1 MAHFP
6 DTLAFSGIL
15 KPLRFEADI
24 IDVEVE
30 GVIPPELNGTFHRV
44 HPDQQFPPMF
54 DSDQFFNGDGL
65 ISLFKFRGGKVDFKQ
80 RYAQTDKFKLERA
93 AGKALFG
100 AYRNPLTDDPSVK
113 GRIRG
118 TANTNAVVHAGKLM
132 ALKEDSPA
140 LLMDPLTLET
150 FGYTNWGGKC
160 SSQTFTAHP
169 KIDPLTG
176 NMIAFSYASKG
187 LITRDCT
194 FMEISP
200 TGELLREVWFEVP
213 YYCMMHDFGVTEDYA
228 VFHIVPCVSSWDRLE
243 AKLPHF
249 GFDTTLPVYLGI
261 LPRKGEAKDMKWFK
275 SPNLFCS
282 HVMNAFNDGS
292 KIYFDTPV
300 AKNNMFP
307 FFPDIH
313 GAPFNREEG
322 RSFMTR
328 WTVDYN
334 SKGDEFEKVER
345 LTDHMGEFPRIDDRY
360 ATQNNRYGWLLVMDA
375 SLPFNGPSARASGLR
390 INNLGFMDLH
400 TGKQSLW
407 FCGPDCL
414 IQEPCF
420 IPKSPASPEG
430 VGYVVALIDNIVLNY
445 SELAI
450 FDALAVENGPI
461 GRAKLPFRLRQGL
474 HGNWM
479 DASGLPGWQ

>member
-200 TGELLREVWFEVP
+200 TGELLREVWFQVP